1 MSAVSEIMSH
11 KDIVALRVES
21 TPSTLDAIKLMI
33 KNRSGSVAVVDIDG
47 KPIGIVTE
55 RDILKKVASL
65 GKSPEDVAVQD
76 IMSFPVITVKAYDS
90 IETAAGLMAI
100 NKIKRLI
107 VLEQDGSL
115 AGMLSVTDIARK
127 LAKILAAE
135 YNRYGYLKAV
145 LDL

>member
-1 MSAVSEIMSH
+1 MSAVSEIMSPR
-11 KDIVALRVES
+11 DVVALKVES
-21 TPSTLDAIKLMI
+21 FPSALDAIKLMI
-33 KNRSGSVAVVDIDG
+33 KNKVGSVAVVDIDK

-55 RDILKKVASL
+55 RDILKKVAALS
-65 GKSPEDVAVQD
+65 KSPKDIAVQD
-76 IMSFPVITVKAYDS
+76 IMSFPVVTIKAYDS
-90 IETAAGLMAI
+90 IETAAAVMAK

-115 AGMLSVTDIARK
+115 AGVLSITDIARK

-135 YNRYGYLKAV
+135 YSRYGHLKAI

>member
-1 MSAVSEIMSH
+1 MSAVSEIMSQ
-11 KDIVALRVES
+11 KDIVALKVES
-21 TPSTLDAIKLMI
+21 MPSALDAIRLMT
-33 KNRSGSVAVVDIDG
+33 KNKVGSVAVVDIDG

-55 RDILKKVASL
+55 RDILKKVAALS
-65 GKSPEDVAVQD
+65 KPPADIAVQD

-90 IETAAGLMAI
+90 IETAAGLMAR

-115 AGMLSVTDIARK
+115 AGMLSVTDLARK
-127 LAKILAAE
+127 LAKILEAE